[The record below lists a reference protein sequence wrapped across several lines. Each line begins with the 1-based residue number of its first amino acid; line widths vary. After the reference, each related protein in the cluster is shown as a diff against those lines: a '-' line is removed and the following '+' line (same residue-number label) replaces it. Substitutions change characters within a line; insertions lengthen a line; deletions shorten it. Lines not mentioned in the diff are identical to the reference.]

1 MSDYDWDTAKEA
13 ENKRKH
19 GLDFATVE
27 RFEWEIAT
35 TEIDDRENY
44 GELREK
50 AVSFIGDVP
59 HVLIFTRRGTVIRVI
74 SLRTATKQERR
85 KYVEDRQ

>member
-1 MSDYDWDTAKEA
+1 MSDYEWDLAKEA

-19 GLDFATVE
+19 GIDFSTVE
-27 RFEWEIAT
+27 RFEWDLAT
-35 TEIDDRENY
+35 IEFDDREDY

-59 HVLIFTRRGTVIRVI
+59 HVLVFTRRDDFVRVI
-74 SLRTATKQERR
+74 SLRVATRQERR
-85 KYVEDRQ
+85 RYAENRQ

>member
-1 MSDYDWDTAKEA
+1 MSDYEWDTAKEA

-19 GLDFATVE
+19 GLDLSAVK
-27 RFEWEIAT
+27 RFEWDLAT
-35 TEIDDRENY
+35 IEVDDRENY

-59 HVLIFTRRGTVIRVI
+59 HVLIFTRRGEDISVI

-85 KYVEDRQ
+85 RYVEERQ